1 MAASEGYQL
10 LHAAMAGIAR
20 EPNQLNET
28 LNAWRSTLNFAIRHP
43 AHLAVM
49 FSHYP
54 GDHFGGLLKEPK
66 SMAARTA

>member
-1 MAASEGYQL
+1 
-10 LHAAMAGIAR
+10 MAGVAR

-28 LNAWRSTLNFAIRHP
+28 LERMARACLNFAIRHP

-54 GDHFGGLLKEPK
+54 ASLWWLGSK
-66 SMAARTA
+66 SPTMAARTA